1 MLAADLNEA
10 TRKPSSPKAALS
22 QKVVLHSSS
31 AEGTA
36 LEGDKEEKPNL
47 LIWQLLLLGITAS
60 WGSNFAVIKASI
72 QALGDVPNGAS
83 LFVAGRFG
91 LSAVVLAPFMF
102 SASSMGAVVSGAG
115 VGALCAFGYLCQAVA
130 LEMGSKSGT
139 AAFICSLQAVVVALS
154 TAWAGEVPKRTWIA
168 VALALS
174 GIGCLELPA
183 VIAEGPSALCL
194 GDIVALGQ
202 PIGFG
207 LSYLVIEY
215 AMKEHPE
222 DALPLAA
229 LQCLVLAG
237 SFLGLASAS
246 SGILPWELPWH
257 ELLPDGGMAA
267 LQLPAVLDA
276 DSIAQ
281 LTATWTVPI
290 AVAYTGLITT
300 ALTIWLQAAVFKRLP
315 AVDASVV
322 LTTEPL
328 WACLCGA
335 ILLHD
340 RLSTADY
347 VGGSLIIAALLA
359 NEGIGLPASLMEEE
373 SAKDEETL

>member
-1 MLAADLNEA
+1 MKRLTLVRERS
-10 TRKPSSPKAALS
+10 TRSG
-22 QKVVLHSSS
+22 VH
-31 AEGTA
+31 
-36 LEGDKEEKPNL
+36 
-47 LIWQLLLLGITAS
+47 
-60 WGSNFAVIKASI
+60 
-72 QALGDVPNGAS
+72 
-83 LFVAGRFG
+83 R
-91 LSAVVLAPFMF
+91 LSAVSAQRMGPAFLDRIRPLGPRVL
-102 SASSMGAVVSGAG
+102 
-115 VGALCAFGYLCQAVA
+115 CTQ
-130 LEMGSKSGT
+130 
-139 AAFICSLQAVVVALS
+139 
-154 TAWAGEVPKRTWIA
+154 
-168 VALALS
+168 
-174 GIGCLELPA
+174 
-183 VIAEGPSALCL
+183 
-194 GDIVALGQ
+194 
-202 PIGFG
+202 
-207 LSYLVIEY
+207 

-335 ILLHD
+335 PSHPSLVALKVNVTSVALHVP
-340 RLSTADY
+340 LS
-347 VGGSLIIAALLA
+347 GPGSH
-359 NEGIGLPASLMEEE
+359 N
-373 SAKDEETL
+373 TLS